1 VRSGE
6 FDEEVFRLTE
16 GRETGGSMDPMEL
29 WRQWYETSS
38 KMWSDALQGGRES
51 SVDPYGLY
59 RQWVSGMQEARKKV
73 EESAESIPQFG
84 GAASMGGVPQVD
96 PDEMRHNMQRW
107 MDASAD
113 SYRQAMEAS
122 RGMMDL
128 APKLMRVFEE
138 SRQNLMQQEGIP
150 SDPLSLGVQWY
161 NATSGPVAKFAEDAL
176 QKDEVLGPASRFLES
191 YTTFYN
197 VFKRN
202 AEEYLGTLQMP
213 TRADISRVASL
224 VISLEDKV
232 DRIEEAF
239 EDFEYGYTEPASSES
254 VQQLEERM
262 DRVEGKLDRLLSAVE
277 GISAGGPRG
286 ASETASGSPSGN
298 GSAQGSSSGSDEVKA
313 TQAARRKARELGVEL
328 AGVEGTGADGQ
339 VTVEDVRKKGES

>member
-1 VRSGE
+1 
-6 FDEEVFRLTE
+6 
-16 GRETGGSMDPMEL
+16 MDPTEL

-38 KMWSDALQGGRES
+38 KMWSDAMQGGREG
-51 SVDPYGLY
+51 SVDRYGLY
-59 RQWVSGMQEARKKV
+59 RQWVSGMQDAQKRI
-73 EESAESIPQFG
+73 EETTEGWPQFG
-84 GAASMGGVPQVD
+84 DAPSMSGVPQVD
-96 PDEMRHNMQRW
+96 PDEVRQNMQRW
-107 MDASAD
+107 MDATAD
-113 SYRQAMEAS
+113 SYQQAMEVS

-128 APKLMRVFEE
+128 APKWMQVFEE

-150 SDPLSLGVQWY
+150 SDPVSLGVQWY

-213 TRADISRVASL
+213 SRSDISRVASL
-224 VISLEDKV
+224 VIALEDKV

-239 EDFEYGYTEPASSES
+239 EDFEYGYSEPASSDS

-262 DRVEGKLDRLLSAVE
+262 DRVESKLDRLLSAVE
-277 GISAGGPRG
+277 SF
-286 ASETASGSPSGN
+286 SSSGSQSASGN
-298 GSAQGSSSGSDEVKA
+298 GSSQAAQSDSQSGSSQSGSQSNAGEIKA
-313 TQAARRKARELGVEL
+313 TQAARRKAQELGVAL
-328 AGVEGTGADGQ
+328 AEVQGTGTEGQ
-339 VTVEDVRKKGES
+339 ITVEDVRKKGES